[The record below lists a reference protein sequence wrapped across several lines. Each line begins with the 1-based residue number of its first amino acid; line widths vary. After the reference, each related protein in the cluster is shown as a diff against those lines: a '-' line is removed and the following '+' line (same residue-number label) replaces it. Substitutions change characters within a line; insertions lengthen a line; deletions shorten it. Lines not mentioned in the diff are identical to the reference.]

1 MGGHHCE
8 KITRNRCGKD
18 VKVIRD
24 WQRQRKREKAKWCG
38 DTPGM
43 QMVPK
48 RDRDRACHPH
58 GAIEHVGNLGWLSF
72 GVGSRKNPDSV
83 GGIPVP
89 AQHILI
95 F

>member
-1 MGGHHCE
+1 
-8 KITRNRCGKD
+8 
-18 VKVIRD
+18 
-24 WQRQRKREKAKWCG
+24 
-38 DTPGM
+38 M